1 MSIEATFER
10 REAGIVNTDVS
21 AFRSAKAR
29 IEQTKFIKSMEQR
42 IYKLECAV
50 ESLQQTCKEKS
61 K

>member
-1 MSIEATFER
+1 MIDTTFER
-10 REAGIVNTDVS
+10 RESAIINTDAS

>member
-1 MSIEATFER
+1 MSIDTTFER
-10 REAGIVNTDVS
+10 SNAGLISRDVS

-29 IEQTKFIKSMEQR
+29 IEQTKFIKSMEKR

>member
-29 IEQTKFIKSMEQR
+29 IEQTKFIKSMEKR

>member
-1 MSIEATFER
+1 MSMEATFER
-10 REAGIVNTDVS
+10 RESGIVNTDVS

>member
-10 REAGIVNTDVS
+10 RESGIVNTDVS

>member
-1 MSIEATFER
+1 MIDTTTFER
-10 REAGIVNTDVS
+10 RDGGLINTDVS

-29 IEQTKFIKSMEQR
+29 SAQTNLIKSMEQR